1 MQKTII
7 RNKEILAQIG
17 ISPERTIEKLKALS
31 LGEKIISAFEDR
43 YRDAMTLGY
52 PSPETVFEDYF
63 AVLPPFKASGNKKS
77 EFPDA
82 FVLEAIKE
90 YLKVNPHKY
99 LLVISN
105 DDDWENA
112 ISDTERVSFAYTLED
127 GLKTI
132 QSAEGILPSFYA
144 VEESIKK
151 EIIWAAE
158 GECFDFRDY
167 EPIDDIE
174 VKSIRVSYLYD
185 DIVPLRITQ
194 TDALIKCSAELAVD
208 GTATVFDDES
218 SIYDPETDT
227 VLLTSYLS
235 ADFKNAPASIECEV
249 KLLFDPDD
257 WEGTVELDKVKIN
270 CRYCIELDLG
280 SAEVEWKGISPER
293 D

>member
-174 VKSIRVSYLYD
+174 VKSIR
-185 DIVPLRITQ
+185 DIKINQVI
-194 TDALIKCSAELAVD
+194 
-208 GTATVFDDES
+208 
-218 SIYDPETDT
+218 
-227 VLLTSYLS
+227 VLLQNIGKKVDQVRLQ
-235 ADFKNAPASIECEV
+235 ILI
-249 KLLFDPDD
+249 LLNIVINLNQSLIQLKKKKILQKTKIF
-257 WEGTVELDKVKIN
+257 LKV
-270 CRYCIELDLG
+270 
-280 SAEVEWKGISPER
+280 
-293 D
+293 